1 MIHYIQG
8 KLMQKLPTFVVVE
21 AGGIGYFINISL
33 HTYSQL
39 PAVGTDFVKVHTYL
53 NIKEDSHTLYGF
65 FEEAERM
72 IFAHLISVSGIGPGT
87 ARVMLSSMSPQ
98 EIGEAI
104 AKGEVV
110 VLQKIK
116 GIGAKSAQRIIL
128 EIQDKIKKEDY
139 SSTSL
144 ENFIKIHNTI
154 KDEALQALVILG
166 FVKNIA
172 EKALERVIGEYP
184 PDTLPLDKLIKL
196 TLKYL

>member
-8 KLMQKLPTFVVVE
+8 KLMQKLPTFMVVE
-21 AGGIGYFINISL
+21 VGGIGYFINISL

-39 PAVGTDFVKVHTYL
+39 PVVGTDFVKVHTYL

-166 FVKNIA
+166 FVRNIA